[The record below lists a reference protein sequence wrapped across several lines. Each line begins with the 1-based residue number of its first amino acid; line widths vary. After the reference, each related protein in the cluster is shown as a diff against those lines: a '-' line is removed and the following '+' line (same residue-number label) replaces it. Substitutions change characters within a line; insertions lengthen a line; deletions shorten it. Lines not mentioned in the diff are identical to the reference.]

1 MPAVK
6 CPFDGC
12 DYVTDD
18 LEATIVVALIK
29 AHTTAH
35 TVGKVVTTKTP
46 AEPKT
51 STDPVTPPTPTDNV
65 HRSVGDL
72 NIPLQICHK
81 YNSNGCDRGNA
92 CPFLHLCKSYIESRC
107 ESGKECSKS
116 HNFQQPQVKAIME
129 KHGID
134 VKRKTKEILQ
144 DLQAAV
150 KEFKGQSKDD
160 SKTKQKDRAA
170 SPKKGSIQ
178 ICNKYNGDCCEKG
191 DTCQFLH
198 LCKSYIESR
207 CESGKECNKSHNI
220 LEPQVKAIMTKH
232 GIDVNRKFKEILRDL
247 QTAVKESKGQNNDD
261 SKTKPKAKVSSEK
274 TPKKSFVGI
283 CYKYNGGGCEIANSC
298 PFLHLCKN
306 YIEGRCES
314 GKECKKSHNIL
325 EPQVKVIMEKHGI
338 DVKRKPKEI
347 FPDLLAS
354 VNEGKRQRERENSKA
369 QDCVNKPPKPTI
381 CFKYNNSGCENSES
395 CPRIHMCRD
404 YIYSKCEAGK
414 GCAKSHNILQLAV
427 KSKLEQHGMN
437 TKQKPGDLLAELRA
451 ALRSETDEV
460 KTDDRK
466 QVNDADGNKKSA
478 PKICYNYNGRGCEKA
493 GSCSYIHM
501 CKSYIDGKCEAG
513 RGCNKSHD
521 ILEPAVKAN
530 LEKHGI
536 NTKRK
541 PKDILADFQAALNGE
556 NRKGNITAGCGAK
569 DADGNKKSTPKICY
583 SYNGRGCEKAGSC
596 SYIHMCKSYIDGKC
610 EPGREC
616 NKSHN
621 ILEPAVKA
629 NLEKHGINTKR
640 KPKDILADF
649 QAALNG
655 ENRKGNITAGC
666 GAKDADGNKKST
678 PKICYSYNG
687 RGCEKAGSCS
697 YIHMCKSYIDGK
709 CEAGRGCNKSHN
721 ILEPAVK
728 ANLENHGINTKR
740 KPKDIL
746 ADFKAALNEENRK
759 GNITAGCGAK
769 VATHSRKPAKVS
781 RKKVCIFNLRGICK
795 WNFCPDVHCDL
806 PYQWR
811 WKLLFAKE
819 WTPLYQHENVET
831 EKAFC
836 DPVNEVYRLVTEQ
849 GVNINIDFKTM
860 TGTNIEGQVFVVNRL
875 STPSSVEVVR
885 QRWATNWLWYWKNE
899 NGEWMNYS
907 DTVVEIEKCD
917 IEQAFINNPDGQ
929 FSLRENGSIIDF
941 SKMMQVND
949 NPTPEIE
956 VCRRPVFVSENET
969 EERKTKQT
977 QKEGTKRGGQVPN
990 QPTSERIS
998 STTELSASPKWN
1010 MLPEEDL
1017 SNHRQL
1023 VPLKESDSEYT
1034 EIKGFFLESLGS
1046 PITVRIKSIERIEN
1060 GDLWEDFVGKR
1071 TKMLK
1076 KKTEEEVGERRLFH
1090 GTRNQYIDP
1099 IWSQGFDFRL
1109 SGQTSGTVYGK
1120 GSYFA
1125 TTSRYSNCYAELTA
1139 ERAMFVVKI
1148 LPGAYVRGSSEYKR
1162 PPHKDEDNPCS
1173 ELYDSCVDNETN
1185 PQIFIIFDN
1194 NQIYPE
1200 YLIRYEC

>member
-569 DADGNKKSTPKICY
+569 DADGKKKSAPKICY
-583 SYNGRGCEKAGSC
+583 NYNGRGCE
-596 SYIHMCKSYIDGKC
+596 
-610 EPGREC
+610 
-616 NKSHN
+616 
-621 ILEPAVKA
+621 
-629 NLEKHGINTKR
+629 T
-640 KPKDILADF
+640 
-649 QAALNG
+649 
-655 ENRKGNITAGC
+655 
-666 GAKDADGNKKST
+666 
-678 PKICYSYNG
+678 
-687 RGCEKAGSCS
+687 AGSCS

-709 CEAGRGCNKSHN
+709 CEAGRGCNKSHD
-721 ILEPAVK
+721 ILEPEVK
-728 ANLENHGINTKR
+728 ANLEKYGINTKR

-746 ADFKAALNEENRK
+746 ADFQAALNRENRK
-759 GNITAGCGAK
+759 GNITAGCEAK

-795 WNFCPDVHCDL
+795 WNFCPNVHCDL

-811 WKLLFAKE
+811 WKLLSAKE

-831 EKAFC
+831 ERAFC
-836 DPVNEVYRLVTEQ
+836 DPANEVYRLVTEQ

-860 TGTNIEGQVFVVNRL
+860 IGTDFEGQIFVVNRL
-875 STPSSVEVVR
+875 STPSSVELER
-885 QRWATNWLWYWKNE
+885 QLWATNWMWYWKNE
-899 NGEWMNYS
+899 NGGWMNYS
-907 DTVVEIEKCD
+907 DTVGEIEKGD

-929 FSLRENGSIIDF
+929 FPLREIGSIIDF

-949 NPTPEIE
+949 NPAPEVEI
-956 VCRRPVFVSENET
+956 CRRPVFVSEKEA
-969 EERKTKQT
+969 EERKTRQT
-977 QKEGTKRGGQVPN
+977 QRKRGGQIPN
-990 QPTSERIS
+990 QPKLERVS
-998 STTELSASPKWN
+998 STTELSAPPNWN

-1017 SNHRQL
+1017 SDHRQL
-1023 VPLKESDSEYT
+1023 VPLKENDTEYK
-1034 EIKGFFLESLGS
+1034 EIKGLFLESLGR
-1046 PITVRIKSIERIEN
+1046 PRTVRIKSIERIEN
-1060 GDLWEDFVGKR
+1060 GDLWEDFVGKQI
-1071 TKMLK
+1071 KMLK

-1099 IWSQGFDFRL
+1099 IWNRGFDFRL